1 MLLVGCAGNPAI
13 QQSHVLLAQG
23 HIEDSVRVL
32 EKAMQA
38 SPDDLE
44 LRAEYFRQRDRL
56 SSQLL
61 TEAESARVARNF
73 EAAQT
78 LYSRVQTLD
87 PNNPRA
93 REGLMGLSAQQQREQ
108 RIAEAQGLIDADKLP
123 AAERLLRSVVS
134 ESPMDTLARRMLTR
148 VREQLA
154 DRERASSQ
162 MPGPGAAATN
172 AALAAPVTLEFRET
186 PLKSVFDMISKT
198 SGLNFVF
205 DRDVRTDTKATLF
218 VRNTTIDDVVRLV
231 LTTNQL
237 ERKQLNDNTFLI
249 YPNTPAKV
257 RDYVEL
263 VTRSFYLANADVKQ
277 AQALVKTVVKTRDLF
292 VDEKLNLL
300 IMKDTPDAVKL
311 AERLLESLDIAEPE
325 VMLDV
330 EVIEI
335 SRSKLQELGLRFPDQ
350 IGYGILTPSTT
361 STIVNGSVTQSST
374 TLGGALASGYIDL
387 NNSSA
392 ATGFVA
398 NPGLMLNLKNQI
410 TDGNILA
417 NPRIR
422 VKNREKAKIHIGDK
436 LPVFTTTSTANVG
449 VAASVSYLDVGLKLD
464 VEPNVYLDDEVGIRV
479 GLEVSSV
486 VKDVSGPGG
495 SQAYQIGSRSA
506 NTVLRLK
513 NGETQVLAGLIN
525 DEERSSANRLPGLGD
540 LPVLGRLFAD
550 QSSTKNKPEIM
561 LLITPHIVRNLM
573 QPQGV
578 GSAVSAGSEAQV
590 GAAPVRIG
598 PTALRSVGVGG
609 SASGGAGTAGAPAP
623 ISFAARVAAQRAA
636 EAAATPEASTET
648 PVPPAPAPVA
658 APVAAAL
665 SPNPEVAVQAIPPA
679 AMLQIGSEPGDN
691 NPPTGVPEGQTA
703 LPASSVT
710 MEPMRP

>member
-78 LYSRVQTLD
+78 LYTRVQTLD
-87 PNNPRA
+87 ANNPRA
-93 REGLMGLSAQQQREQ
+93 REGLMALSAQQQREQ
-108 RIAEAQGLIDADKLP
+108 RLAEAQALIDADKLP

-134 ESPMDTLARRMLTR
+134 ESPMDTAARRLLTR

-162 MPGPGAAATN
+162 TPGPGAAASN
-172 AALAAPVTLEFRET
+172 AALAAPITLEFRET

-218 VRNTTIDDVVRLV
+218 VRNTTIDDVVRLL

-540 LPVLGRLFAD
+540 LPVLGRLFSD
-550 QSSTKNKPEIM
+550 QSSTKNKTEIM

-578 GSAVSAGSEAQV
+578 GSALSAGSEAQV

-598 PTALRSVGVGG
+598 QTALRSVGVGG
-609 SASGGAGTAGAPAP
+609 PASGGPGAAGGPVP
-623 ISFAARVAAQRAA
+623 ISFAARMAAQRAA
-636 EAAATPEASTET
+636 EAASTPEAPAEIPAVPAA
-648 PVPPAPAPVA
+648 PVAPAPVA
-658 APVAAAL
+658 AP
-665 SPNPEVAVQAIPPA
+665 PA
-679 AMLQIGSEPGDN
+679 GTLQIGSEPGDN
-691 NPPTGVPEGQTA
+691 NPPTGLPEGQTA
-703 LPASSVT
+703 LPPSSVT